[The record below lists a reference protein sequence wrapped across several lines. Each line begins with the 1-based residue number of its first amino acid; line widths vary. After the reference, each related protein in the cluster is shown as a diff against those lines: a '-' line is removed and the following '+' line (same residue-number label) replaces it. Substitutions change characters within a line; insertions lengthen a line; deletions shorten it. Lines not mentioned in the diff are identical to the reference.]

1 MTTLTRKDYEQ
12 EYLRLY
18 RERYSRE
25 LVGDFRE
32 WDLLKLLLKINELL
46 VLLKC
51 APRTDAEIV
60 KAVKEISPN

>member
-25 LVGDFRE
+25 LVGDFGK

-51 APRTDAEIV
+51 TPRTDAEII